1 MASLVL
7 TDSSQLTSDSQYL
20 AVELNT
26 SALANYAT
34 ESYAYISCCP
44 IVNRLATDG
53 VAPHAVTEVDVTSER
68 PVVYPNSLADM
79 GTSETREILS
89 TEAASNLDVNNAD
102 SGYDSKTQQAGD
114 CYNGAVRD
122 GYRWSQSI
130 TDIDVQLANAL
141 VVLSSTAEDGEIEVR
156 ISVVVPC
163 NVKKGK
169 NVRVDVKASSLNV
182 AVLDSGQWSTLLAG
196 ELSWKVNK
204 EESVWTLVPGNEINI
219 HLEKSQERWWDS
231 LLVSEPKIDL
241 KHIDACRPMDDL
253 PQEEQMKI
261 QELMWNEERK
271 RLGLPT
277 SEQLATEKILK
288 EAWNKDGSP
297 FKNLDYDPTLV
308 NFGNS

>member
-1 MASLVL
+1 MEPVSHRMYHHRRIHILRQHNRRLYHPHHNFSQALHKSDFIFGSYYTFINTNLLKWNLGVLNYFICMVYKRLAFCMDHILVL
-7 TDSSQLTSDSQYL
+7 HLMKKQG
-20 AVELNT
+20 N
-26 SALANYAT
+26 
-34 ESYAYISCCP
+34 
-44 IVNRLATDG
+44 
-53 VAPHAVTEVDVTSER
+53 
-68 PVVYPNSLADM
+68 
-79 GTSETREILS
+79 
-89 TEAASNLDVNNAD
+89 
-102 SGYDSKTQQAGD
+102 GYDSKTQQASD

-130 TDIDVQLANAL
+130 TDLDVQ
-141 VVLSSTAEDGEIEVR
+141 VI
-156 ISVVVPC
+156 VPC
-163 NVKKGK
+163 DIKKGK
-169 NVRVDVKASSLNV
+169 NVHVDVKASSLSV
-182 AVLDSGQWSTLLAG
+182 SVLDSGQWSTLLAG

>member
-1 MASLVL
+1 MTSVAWHPGQLPVSLVPWGGPEY
-7 TDSSQLTSDSQYL
+7 TPT
-20 AVELNT
+20 
-26 SALANYAT
+26 
-34 ESYAYISCCP
+34 
-44 IVNRLATDG
+44 RLASDG
-53 VAPHAVTEVDVTSER
+53 VAPHAVTEVDVTSES
-68 PVVYPNSLADM
+68 PIVSPNSLADT
-79 GTSETREILS
+79 GTSETRNTLS
-89 TEAASNLDVNNAD
+89 TEAASNQEVNNAD
-102 SGYDSKTQQAGD
+102 SGYDSKTQQASD
-114 CYNGAVRD
+114 CYNGAVRE

-130 TDIDVQLANAL
+130 TDLDVQ
-141 VVLSSTAEDGEIEVR
+141 
-156 ISVVVPC
+156 VVVPC
-163 NVKKGK
+163 NIKKGK
-169 NVRVDVKASSLNV
+169 NVRVDVKASNLSV

-277 SEQLATEKILK
+277 SEQLEVALHISHSLLMSSDRMKPRSEATISSLSIGSNATEKILK